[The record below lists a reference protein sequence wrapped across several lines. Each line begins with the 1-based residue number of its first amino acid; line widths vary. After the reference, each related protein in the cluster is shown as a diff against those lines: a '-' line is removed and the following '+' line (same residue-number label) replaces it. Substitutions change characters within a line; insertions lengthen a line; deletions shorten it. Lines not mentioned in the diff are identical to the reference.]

1 MQRRR
6 KDPRHRSNAP
16 DSGELVRPTLV
27 GGDGF
32 LPYHPGVQTNSAA
45 KVSTV
50 RTVVAQLG
58 KESPSKKVD
67 DSHKR
72 RATESQKQA
81 GRKVKESNCKV
92 FRTFWQKWMMD
103 GPDDEGSP

>member
-1 MQRRR
+1 MGGLTRLLTLDIDNSPMQRRR

-32 LPYHPGVQTNSAA
+32 LPYHPGVQTNLAA

-50 RTVVAQLG
+50 RTVVARLG
-58 KESPSKKVD
+58 KESPS
-67 DSHKR
+67 S
-72 RATESQKQA
+72 
-81 GRKVKESNCKV
+81 
-92 FRTFWQKWMMD
+92 
-103 GPDDEGSP
+103 